1 MKLQIALV
9 GAGNLASALSEA
21 LRSAGHGISEI
32 IASDRRGSLQ
42 RAKALARNV
51 SAMGVSG
58 ARAKIAAEVVWFCVP
73 DGKISEAAAA
83 LKDRT
88 DWSGKVAFH
97 SSGALSSDELTVL
110 REEGASV
117 ASVHPLMTFVGRS
130 AVQGPNIRRYD
141 AGRSTAGRASSAL
154 TGVPFAI
161 EGDRKA
167 IRMALEIVS
176 SLHGVPFAIRKRDK
190 VMYHAWGTFLSP
202 LLIALLA
209 ASERVAADAGISR
222 KVARERM
229 LPIVQQTIANY
240 AAAGAP
246 GAFSGPI
253 VRGDMETVEKH
264 LKVLRRVEGAREVYV
279 ALARVAL
286 RDLPSKNRSGLKK
299 ILSD

>member
-1 MKLQIALV
+1 
-9 GAGNLASALSEA
+9 
-21 LRSAGHGISEI
+21 
-32 IASDRRGSLQ
+32 
-42 RAKALARNV
+42 
-51 SAMGVSG
+51 
-58 ARAKIAAEVVWFCVP
+58 
-73 DGKISEAAAA
+73 
-83 LKDRT
+83 
-88 DWSGKVAFH
+88 
-97 SSGALSSDELTVL
+97 
-110 REEGASV
+110 
-117 ASVHPLMTFVGRS
+117 
-130 AVQGPNIRRYD
+130 
-141 AGRSTAGRASSAL
+141 
-154 TGVPFAI
+154 
-161 EGDRKA
+161 
-167 IRMALEIVS
+167 
-176 SLHGVPFAIRKRDK
+176 
-190 VMYHAWGTFLSP
+190 MYHAWGTFLSP